1 MSTGITGSQP
11 RSGDPSGAGTLTQRK
26 ASFLTTTKGNKMA
39 IAISTL
45 ATVVLVVLFQVA
57 KEIIHREQVARD
69 CWMARN
75 SIQRIKR

>member
-1 MSTGITGSQP
+1 
-11 RSGDPSGAGTLTQRK
+11 
-26 ASFLTTTKGNKMA
+26 MA

-45 ATVVLVVLFQVA
+45 ATAALVVAYQFA
-57 KEIIHREQVARD
+57 KEVVHREQVARD